1 MSLHFQELVSEDTAL
16 VDRLPIVLACLAVIG
31 GVDNRARLG
40 GSVEHEEVGSGTIAR
55 ITSKGKIH
63 VQFKDGSLRA
73 CRLTELTVV
82 RGHVLST
89 VKGRKESV
97 ILIFYRYVYYL

>member
-1 MSLHFQELVSEDTAL
+1 MSEDTVL
-16 VDRLPIVLACLAVIG
+16 IDRLPIVLACLAVIG

-40 GSVEHEEVGSGTIAR
+40 GRVEHEEMGFGTIAR

-63 VQFKDGSLRA
+63 VQFEDGSLMG

-82 RGHVLST
+82 RRDFSHF
-89 VKGRKESV
+89 R
-97 ILIFYRYVYYL
+97 

>member
-40 GSVEHEEVGSGTIAR
+40 GSVEHEEMGSGTIAR

-82 RGHVLST
+82 RGHMSST
-89 VKGRKESV
+89 VKGRKENV